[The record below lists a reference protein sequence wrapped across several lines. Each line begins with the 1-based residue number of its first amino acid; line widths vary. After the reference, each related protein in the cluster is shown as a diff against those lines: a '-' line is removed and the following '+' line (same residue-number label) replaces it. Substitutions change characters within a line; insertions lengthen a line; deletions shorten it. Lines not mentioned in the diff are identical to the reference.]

1 MRNAKDKGME
11 LKIARIQLG
20 IKQYEFAAMLGIGP
34 TKLSEMESG
43 RRAIPLDVL
52 AKMKQVLN
60 ETQRVRR
67 KV

>member
-11 LKIARIQLG
+11 LKIARIQLRV
-20 IKQYEFAAMLGIGP
+20 KQYEFAAMLGIGP

>member
-1 MRNAKDKGME
+1 MRNVKNKGME
-11 LKIARIQLG
+11 LKIARIQSG

-43 RRAIPLDVL
+43 RRAIPLDIL

-60 ETQRVRR
+60 ETQRVKR
-67 KV
+67 KA

>member
-1 MRNAKDKGME
+1 MRNAKNKGMK

-34 TKLSEMESG
+34 TQLSEMESG

>member
-1 MRNAKDKGME
+1 MRNAKEKGME

-60 ETQRVRR
+60 ETQRVER
-67 KV
+67 KA